1 MKDNDFLDL
10 CQHQYE
16 TKDHKDAFVFIE
28 KRLRTLGYSEDNQRM
43 IHDYMHYLLMDM
55 LTAMDIPFITEEDMK
70 LLPALRNLLD
80 GKTPGLIIKSAGP
93 GTTRPK
99 PLIMDVFVGK
109 SEKAMAEKRSKYA
122 TMKVTF
128 DFTAL
133 SLGNY
138 NVELQKVFDD
148 QADVD
153 YFHRQLVL
161 FQAEYSYWH
170 ACLKFKKILLSD
182 TENENCKIRTLPEP
196 SSQFAIET
204 ETFKRLLI
212 AKAEQL
218 TNIEDL

>member
-1 MKDNDFLDL
+1 M
-10 CQHQYE
+10 
-16 TKDHKDAFVFIE
+16 
-28 KRLRTLGYSEDNQRM
+28 
-43 IHDYMHYLLMDM
+43 
-55 LTAMDIPFITEEDMK
+55 
-70 LLPALRNLLD
+70 RNLLD
-80 GKTPGLIIKSAGP
+80 GKTPDLIIKSAGP

-109 SEKAMAEKRSKYA
+109 SEEAMAEKKSKYT

-133 SLGNY
+133 TVGNY
-138 NVELQKVFDD
+138 NVELQKVFD

-153 YFHRQLVL
+153 YFHRQFVL

-170 ACLKFKKILLSD
+170 ACLKFKKILFND
-182 TENENCKIRTLPEP
+182 TENCKIRTLPEP
-196 SSQFAIET
+196 SSQFAIST